1 MSQPKKAGETFQHA
15 RTCEKYTP
23 IYFAAASGDFHPFH
37 VDKEVGAAA
46 GFGGIILQN
55 LCTMAWAAEAA
66 VRFLGDPAKLKRL
79 RVRFSR
85 PVRPGD
91 AISFEGKV
99 TQVEG
104 GRLTATMTARNQDG
118 EDVLENVVVEAQE

>member
-1 MSQPKKAGETFQHA
+1 MAQPKKAGETFQHA

-23 IYFAAASGDFHPFH
+23 IYYAAASGDFHPFH
-37 VDKEVGAAA
+37 VDKEVGDAA

-55 LCTMAWAAEAA
+55 LCTMSWAAEAA
-66 VRFLGDPAKLKRL
+66 VKFLGDPAKLKRL
-79 RVRFSR
+79 RVHFSR

-91 AISFEGKV
+91 ELTFAGTV

-104 GRLTATMTARNQDG
+104 GRITATMTARKQDG
-118 EDVLENVVVEAQE
+118 DDVLENVLVEAQE

>member
-23 IYFAAASGDFHPFH
+23 IYYAAASGDFHPFH
-37 VDKEVGAAA
+37 VDKEVGDAA

-55 LCTMAWAAEAA
+55 LCTMSWAAEAA
-66 VRFLGDPAKLKRL
+66 VKFLGNPAKLKRL

-91 AISFEGKV
+91 ELTFEGKV

-104 GRLTATMTARNQDG
+104 GRITATMTARTQDG
-118 EDVLENVVVEAQE
+118 DEVLENVLVEAQE